1 LVIGSGTFLA
11 RSLIP
16 RLLSLGFDVRGFD
29 SKKETNPI
37 DGVEYLTGDLSKSS
51 MMSEMTHGVD
61 HIFHLMWRKPKDE
74 EAIRNHDRLELT
86 TTIKLVNIAK
96 TLDVVSY
103 VYLSSSMVYGIPRKH
118 PISEN
123 EKRRPISRRG
133 KDLLKVENY
142 LKDTMSSRGIG
153 VVIVRT
159 PPITGWG
166 TPKKAFPSLL
176 YAAKRALSGNPLIL
190 LGGGR
195 YFVQYVDVED
205 LASAL
210 VRSVR
215 EVQPGCLE
223 LNVAAEDIITQYD
236 LARFFIKFYHSSSG
250 TVNLPTVTLP
260 SVGLMQKLGVPP
272 FAADSHFLFY
282 PQTIIDT
289 LKVKELL
296 DYAPK
301 KITESMSE
309 MLTSWDVEGTE
320 RERGGWSKSRFR
332 R

>member
-1 LVIGSGTFLA
+1 MVIGSGTFLA

-61 HIFHLMWRKPKDE
+61 HIFHLMSQKPKDE
-74 EAIRNHDRLELT
+74 DSIRDHEKQELT
-86 TTIKLVNIAK
+86 TTIKLANIAK

-103 VYLSSSMVYGIPRKH
+103 VYLSSSVVYGIPRKD

-142 LKDTMSSRGIG
+142 LKNTMSSRGIG

-166 TPKKAFPSLL
+166 TPKSAFPSLL
-176 YAAKRALSGNPLIL
+176 YAAKRALSGNSLIL

-236 LARFFIKFYHSSSG
+236 LARFSIKFYRSSSG
-250 TVNLPTVTLP
+250 IISLPTITLP
-260 SVGLMQKLGVPP
+260 VVGLMQKVGVPP

-289 LKVKELL
+289 LKAKELL
-296 DYAPK
+296 NYTPK

-320 RERGGWSKSRFR
+320 RERGGWSQGRFR

>member
-1 LVIGSGTFLA
+1 MVIGSGTFLA
-11 RSLIP
+11 KSLIP

-29 SKKETNPI
+29 SEKETNPI
-37 DGVEYLTGDLSKSS
+37 DGVEYLTGDLSKGS
-51 MMSEMTHGVD
+51 MMSEMIFGVD
-61 HIFHLMWRKPKDE
+61 HIFHLAWQRPKDE
-74 EAIRNHDRLELT
+74 EAIRDHDRQELT
-86 TTIKLVNIAK
+86 TIIKLANIAK

-103 VYLSSSMVYGIPRKH
+103 VYLSSSMVYGIPRKYL
-118 PISEN
+118 ISET

-133 KDLLKVENY
+133 KDLLKIENY
-142 LKDTMSSRGIG
+142 LKNTMSSRGIG

-166 TPKKAFPSLL
+166 APKRAFPSLL
-176 YAAKRALSGNPLIL
+176 YAAKRALSGHSLIL
-190 LGGGR
+190 MGGGK

-223 LNVAAEDIITQYD
+223 LNVAAEDIITQRD
-236 LARFFIKFYHSSSG
+236 LANFFINFYNSSSG
-250 TVNLPTVTLP
+250 TTNLPTVALP
-260 SVGLMQKLGVPP
+260 AVGLMQKLGVPP

-289 LKVKELL
+289 QKVKELL
-296 DYAPK
+296 DYVPK
-301 KITESMSE
+301 KITESISE
-309 MLTSWDVEGTE
+309 MLTSWDVESTE
-320 RERGGWSKSRFR
+320 RERGGWSQSRFR